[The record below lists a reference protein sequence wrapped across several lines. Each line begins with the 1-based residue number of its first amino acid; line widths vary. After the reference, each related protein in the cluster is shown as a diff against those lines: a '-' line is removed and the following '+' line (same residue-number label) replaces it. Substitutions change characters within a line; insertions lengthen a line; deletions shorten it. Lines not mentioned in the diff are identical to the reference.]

1 MTKRSYDQQVTTI
14 GDDNLPKETFY
25 NLPEEKIKRIEK
37 AAIQEFK
44 EYSFDVSSINRIVED
59 SGISKGS
66 FYQYFEDK
74 KDLYKHIMNYIIERK
89 LDYMSPVMRNPF
101 NYDFFTLIREMYK
114 SGLNF
119 ARENPELLQIGNK
132 LISDP
137 THPIYDEVL
146 EDNKGRSDE
155 VFELLLQSAVEKG
168 EIRKDIDIKMV
179 AFLLTTLNV
188 SIVDYYSKITNKR
201 EYNKEMLEIIE
212 KFLEFVQY
220 GISTKGE
227 KK

>member
-1 MTKRSYDQQVTTI
+1 MTKRSYDLLVIMEVNQ
-14 GDDNLPKETFY
+14 LPKETFY
-25 NLPEEKIKRIEK
+25 NLPKEKVKRIEK
-37 AAIQEFK
+37 AAIKEFK
-44 EYSFDVSSINRIVED
+44 EYSFDVSSINRIVQN

-74 KDLYKHIMNYIIERK
+74 KDLYKHIMSHIVERK
-89 LDYMSPVMRNPF
+89 LNYMSNIMANPF

-119 ARENPELLQIGNK
+119 ARENPDLVEIGNK
-132 LISDP
+132 LIGDP
-137 THPIYDEVL
+137 SHTIYKEII
-146 EDNKGRSDE
+146 EENKGKSDE
-155 VFELLLQSAVEKG
+155 VFELLLEKAMERG
-168 EIRKDIDIKMV
+168 EIRKDLDIKMV

-188 SIVDYYSKITNKR
+188 SIVDYYFMITDKR
-201 EYNKEMLEIIE
+201 EYNEEMMEIIE
-212 KFLEFVQY
+212 KFLDFVQY